1 MSRPMGAVLFSLALL
16 LLAACS
22 PAQPI
27 LVTDQ
32 PSPEI
37 VYPAIHPT
45 PTDALCHYVDQVL
58 PDPVCTPGVT
68 DPAVT
73 QQTIAQTICQ
83 PGYTSHI
90 RPPTEYTDRVKTERL
105 RAYGQSPVNRSRYEL
120 DHLIPLELGGS
131 PSDVGNLWPEPQ
143 PSYHDKDR
151 IENELHAAVCAG
163 RVLLADAQQRIV
175 HDWRSAR

>member
-1 MSRPMGAVLFSLALL
+1 FPPRPPLRSRLGRVSRLGKPSPTRRTGEPRQRPLYGVWPALRRAHTRRAGQRLQTMSRPMGAVLFSLALL

-73 QQTIAQTICQ
+73 
-83 PGYTSHI
+83 
-90 RPPTEYTDRVKTERL
+90 
-105 RAYGQSPVNRSRYEL
+105 
-120 DHLIPLELGGS
+120 
-131 PSDVGNLWPEPQ
+131 
-143 PSYHDKDR
+143 
-151 IENELHAAVCAG
+151 
-163 RVLLADAQQRIV
+163 
-175 HDWRSAR
+175 